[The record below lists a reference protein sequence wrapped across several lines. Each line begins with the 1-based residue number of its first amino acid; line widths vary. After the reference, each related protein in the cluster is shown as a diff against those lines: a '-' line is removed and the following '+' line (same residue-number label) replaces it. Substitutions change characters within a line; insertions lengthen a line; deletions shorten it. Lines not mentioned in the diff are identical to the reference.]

1 MRIYVPVSNVRARE
15 VTEMTSRAG
24 RKALPPLNRTLRC
37 PTRSATCHKECI
49 RKKKN
54 MLVIFERAACVIPG
68 DSHVFERNFVDV
80 LPRLDDILK
89 LLVSH
94 QSPPEQVHEVVFVIG
109 PLILGGKTRSV
120 GRSHQLVLQES
131 CCATYRG
138 NSDKRSLLSVT
149 AIQYVHNVVPA
160 NS

>member
-1 MRIYVPVSNVRARE
+1 
-15 VTEMTSRAG
+15 MTSRAG

-109 PLILGGKTRSV
+109 PLILGG
-120 GRSHQLVLQES
+120 
-131 CCATYRG
+131 G
-138 NSDKRSLLSVT
+138 NQVSRKEPPVSAARKLLR
-149 AIQYVHNVVPA
+149 HVPWKQ
-160 NS
+160 